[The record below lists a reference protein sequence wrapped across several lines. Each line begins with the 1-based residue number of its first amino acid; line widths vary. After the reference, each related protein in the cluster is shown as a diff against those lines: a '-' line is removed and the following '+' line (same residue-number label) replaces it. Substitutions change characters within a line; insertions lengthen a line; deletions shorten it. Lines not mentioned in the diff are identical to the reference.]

1 MIDENDPDGFG
12 ERPLAGFTH
21 ALDTHL
27 AFYCLALSAYEY
39 RCAVSGLQFS
49 PQDKILHER
58 LDVVP
63 IHPRELG
70 GPLEMGNALVLE
82 TSLAA
87 AFGQGLI
94 TATDDF
100 KVAVPRLAA
109 LSDEQRALV
118 EPGRALL
125 LPADPLFYPAAKRL
139 HFHRLVIARYQK

>member
-1 MIDENDPDGFG
+1 MIEEDGPEGFG

-21 ALDTHL
+21 SLDNHL
-27 AFYCLALSAYEY
+27 EFYRLALAAYNY
-39 RCAVSGLQFS
+39 RCAISGLQFS

-70 GPLEMGNALVLE
+70 GPLEIGNALVLE
-82 TSLAA
+82 SSLAA

-94 TATDDF
+94 SVADDF
-100 KVAVPRLAA
+100 TLAVPRPDA
-109 LSDEQRALV
+109 LTTAQRALIA
-118 EPGRALL
+118 PGRMLL
-125 LPADPLFYPAAKRL
+125 LPKDPLFRPAAKHL